1 MVRGRKGDAVGDIFG
16 MGNTVESLKRR
27 IMAARGEIPADLV
40 LKGGRVVN
48 LFSRTIRQGD
58 VAVFDGLIVGV
69 GPAYHGNE
77 EVDAG
82 NQWIVPGLIDGHLHV
97 ESSMLS
103 PSRMAAAL
111 LIHGTTAIVADPH
124 EIANVMGLEGI
135 HYMLKESRD
144 IPFDM
149 FFMAPSCVPATHL
162 ETSGA
167 SLTAADLAELL
178 NEPRMLG
185 LAEMMNF
192 PGVLMGDPRVL
203 SKIVLF
209 QDRVLDGHSP
219 MLTGYDLQAY
229 LSAGIGSDH
238 ESTLCREA
246 SEKVE
251 NGMMLMI
258 REGTSA
264 RDLEELLPL
273 VTERNADRFCFVS
286 DDLHAEDIQDRGH
299 LDFVVRKAIR
309 TGLDPVT
316 AIRLVTLNP
325 AAYFG
330 LRRRGAVAPGYR
342 ADLVTLNDLGE
353 FDVAR
358 VYKDGRQV
366 VQDGELMNHEWES
379 SGLSFERT
387 GPLAI
392 ARLRPDDFRIAHPG
406 SRARIIE
413 LVEGQIITRARIEA
427 VPSANGFLKT
437 DPKNDLLKLAVV
449 ERHTASG
456 NIGIGL
462 VRGFGIQKG
471 AIASSV
477 AHDSHNVI
485 VVGVTDG
492 EICRAVEVIRDMGG
506 GLAVVRGHE
515 TLATVSLEIAGLMSG
530 QPLQTLVRQLKAVK
544 AAAGE
549 LGCRLDE
556 PFMALSF
563 LALPVIP
570 ELKLTDK
577 GLVDVNRFEHVPLF
591 VAA

>member
-1 MVRGRKGDAVGDIFG
+1 
-16 MGNTVESLKRR
+16 
-27 IMAARGEIPADLV
+27 MAARGEIPADLV

-48 LFSRTIRQGD
+48 LFASTIQQGD
-58 VAVFDGLIVGV
+58 VAVLDGVIVGV
-69 GPAYHGNE
+69 GLTYHGKE
-77 EVDAG
+77 EVDVS
-82 NQWIVPGLIDGHLHV
+82 NQWIVPGLIDGHLHI

-103 PSRMAAAL
+103 PSGIAAAL

-124 EIANVMGLEGI
+124 EIANVMGLDGI
-135 HYMLKESRD
+135 HYMLKASTH
-144 IPFDM
+144 IPFDI

-167 SLTAADLAELL
+167 TLTATDLEVLL
-178 NEPRMLG
+178 KEPRILG

-192 PGVLMGDPRVL
+192 PGVLMGDPQVL

-209 QDRVLDGHSP
+209 QNRVMDGHSP

-229 LSAGIGSDH
+229 LSTGIGSDH
-238 ESTLCREA
+238 ESTLRREA
-246 SEKVE
+246 SEKME

-264 RDLEELLPL
+264 RNLEELLPL
-273 VTERNADRFCFVS
+273 VTEKNSDRFCFVS

-309 TGLDPVT
+309 SGLDPVT
-316 AIRLVTLNP
+316 AIRLATVNP

-330 LRRRGAVAPGYR
+330 LRKRGAVAPGYR
-342 ADLVTLNDLGE
+342 ADLVVLNDLTH
-353 FDVAR
+353 FDVAK

-366 VQDGELMNHEWES
+366 VQDGHLVDPEWNPSDLFSE
-379 SGLSFERT
+379 T
-387 GPLAI
+387 PKPLAI
-392 ARLRPDDFRIAHPG
+392 APLRPDDFCIPHTG
-406 SRARIIE
+406 GRARIIE
-413 LVEGQIITRARIEA
+413 LVPGQIMTRARTEA
-427 VPSANGFLKT
+427 VPSAKGFVQT
-437 DPKNDLLKLAVV
+437 DPQNDLLKLAVV
-449 ERHTASG
+449 ERHIASG

-462 VRGFGIQKG
+462 VRGFGLQKG
-471 AIASSV
+471 ALASSV

-485 VVGVTDG
+485 AAGVTDE

-506 GLAVVRGHE
+506 GLAVVQGHE
-515 TLATVSLEIAGLMSG
+515 TIASVPLEIGGLMSR
-530 QPLQTLVRQLKAVK
+530 QPLETVVRQLKDVK
-544 AAAGE
+544 AAATR
-549 LGCRLDE
+549 LGCHLDE

-591 VAA
+591 TTV